1 MPDAVNWE
9 GNADR
14 ADDPSGKD
22 WQPGT
27 EGLLRKVTIP
37 KDTEI
42 GWIMNYT
49 EEKTKAGE
57 FLRLALN
64 YIAKYNLP
72 ANPVNYTVWYE
83 YVSGKNLKLKKA
95 IDRTFK
101 ADIPLNNPQVE
112 GLYQKY
118 VADGDRIVI
127 SKLLTQISLMLRDIT
142 SHVSE
147 TEGDLAG
154 HGNRL
159 GDLAG
164 QISEA
169 GDYNEIKIIVDQMLM
184 ETKALLNSGKR
195 LQNRMKI
202 SSEDLK
208 QLQQELE
215 KSQQEAQTDTL
226 TSLINRR
233 GLEKRFE
240 LERIRAKQNNM
251 PFSILLID
259 IDHFKKVNDS
269 FGHLVGDSLLKS
281 LARLMT
287 AQLRKNDIAARFGG
301 EEFMILLPETG
312 IDGAKA
318 VGRKIQ
324 DALSTKEWKIKDS
337 GESMGKI
344 TVSMGIA
351 QYKFNE
357 PEKAL
362 IKRADDALYFAK
374 QNGRNQIISQEML
387 NPDIS

>member
-1 MPDAVNWE
+1 
-9 GNADR
+9 
-14 ADDPSGKD
+14 
-22 WQPGT
+22 
-27 EGLLRKVTIP
+27 
-37 KDTEI
+37 
-42 GWIMNYT
+42 MNYS
-49 EEKTKAGE
+49 EERSKAGE

-83 YVSGKNLKLKKA
+83 YVSGKNVKLKKA
-95 IDRTFK
+95 IDKSFK
-101 ADIPLNNPQVE
+101 AALPLNSPRVKS
-112 GLYQKY
+112 LYQKY
-118 VADGDRIVI
+118 VSDGDRIIV

-142 SHVSE
+142 GHVSE

-154 HGNRL
+154 HGSKM
-159 GDLAG
+159 GELAD
-164 QISEA
+164 QISDA
-169 GDYNEIKIIVDQMLM
+169 RDYNEIKSIVDQMLV
-184 ETKALLNSGKR
+184 ETKALINSGKR

-208 QLQQELE
+208 QLQVELE

-240 LERIRAKQNNM
+240 LERIRARQNDS
-251 PFSILLID
+251 PFSILMID
-259 IDHFKKVNDS
+259 IDHFKKVNDTH
-269 FGHLVGDSLLKS
+269 GHLVGDSLLKS
-281 LARLMT
+281 IARLL
-287 AQLRKNDIAARFGG
+287 QGHLRKNDIAARFGG
-301 EEFMILLPETG
+301 EEFLILLPETN
-312 IDGAKA
+312 IEGAKA

-324 DALSTKEWKIKDS
+324 EALGSKEWKIKDS
-337 GESMGKI
+337 GKSMGKI

-374 QNGRNQIISQEML
+374 QNGRDQIISQEML
-387 NPDIS
+387 EAENSTLRTTSKG